1 LTGAPFRTSI
11 RRVRKWFALFAASI
25 ASVIA
30 VSACGARSGLRVDEA
45 VEGAGPDVEDAGP
58 DVADAPDAPM
68 LPDVV
73 VPDCVDAGITYIYLI
88 SSQNEL
94 IRFYPPDLSITT
106 IGTISCPTT
115 TPANPFSMAVDRK
128 GIAYVLFEN
137 GELFRV
143 STLTAICTATTYV
156 SNSDLFPTAFG
167 MGFSANKA
175 DQGETLFIAGTT
187 TQGSGLTSRL
197 GVINTEN
204 FAVSVGAQLSQD
216 IGDPE
221 LTGTGDSRL
230 FGFAPSDPFMPH
242 FAEIDKATSKVLS
255 DEILDLQLNSIA
267 GWAFAAWGGD
277 FYIFTSELH
286 EGPSSIHR
294 YTPGGSLSP
303 PLVKQLDGLNIV
315 GAGVSTCAPSE

>member
-1 LTGAPFRTSI
+1 M
-11 RRVRKWFALFAASI
+11 RKWFLLFAASI
-25 ASVIA
+25 DSMLTVA
-30 VSACGARSGLRVDEA
+30 ACGARSGLRVDEVVA
-45 VEGAGPDVEDAGP
+45 DAGP
-58 DVADAPDAPM
+58 DVDVEDAPDAPM

-73 VPDCVDAGITYIYLI
+73 VPDCVGAGITYIYLI

-94 IRFYPPDLSITT
+94 IRFYPPDLSIAT
-106 IGTISCPTT
+106 IGTISCPTS
-115 TPANPFSMAVDRK
+115 TPSTPFSMAVDRK
-128 GIAYVLFEN
+128 GIAYVLFLS

-143 STLTAICTATTYV
+143 STLTALCTPTSYI
-156 SNSDLFPTAFG
+156 SNADLFPTAFG
-167 MGFSANKA
+167 MGFSANKT

-187 TQGSGLTSRL
+187 SPGAGTPGRL

-204 FAVSVGAQLSQD
+204 FAVSVGAELSQD

-230 FGFAPSDPFMPH
+230 FGFAPSNPFSPH
-242 FAEIDKATSKVLS
+242 FAEIDKATSTVLS
-255 DEILDLQLNSIA
+255 DKILDLQLNAIA

-277 FYIFTSELH
+277 FYIFTAEQSA
-286 EGPSSIHR
+286 GPASIHR
-294 YTPGGSLSP
+294 YTPGGPLSP